1 MDSLFVPLGREE
13 ILFISRN
20 DFFLGLVKTL
30 GKSFFLE
37 TDEEEIVLGTGNE
50 DILAVSS
57 LVNDIKMK
65 SIMISALYSIRELSF
80 PLVILNKGHPASKRL
95 KLLYGCGDKILLD
108 SCIEAGT
115 HPDQHLLCSREDLS
129 GLCIL
134 AKKDGVEI
142 IDVLKRKIITEK
154 MAFELKL

>member
-1 MDSLFVPLGREE
+1 MDSLFVPLGSEE

-57 LVNDIKMK
+57 LVNDVKMK

-142 IDVLKRKIITEK
+142 IDAFKRKIITEK
-154 MAFELKL
+154 MTFELKL